1 MKKAFCVQILS
12 QSVYVYHVKADNED
26 EARDLTEAFDAGEG
40 NESVVFIGRQ
50 TISHGVENVE
60 ELDNE

>member
-1 MKKAFCVQILS
+1 MKKTFCVEILS

-26 EARDLTEAFDAGEG
+26 EAQDLAEAFDAGEG
-40 NESVVFIGRQ
+40 NEDVVFVGRQ
-50 TISHGVENVE
+50 TLSHGVENVE